1 MSQLATFIGRAAALG
16 LLLAGLAVPAAY
28 AQTDLLGQLE
38 TETKKDAPAT
48 QVVDATFKSTRLIN
62 GHTVETPGEGTLV
75 FLFSH
80 NFGTI
85 NEGFSS
91 LFGFDNAKV
100 RIALEYGISDRLEVG
115 IGRSSL
121 DKTVDGFLKYRALR
135 QSTGLHAMPV
145 SVTLFTSAAVVTQSY
160 TNDNFDR
167 TLGLR
172 TAYTYQAL
180 IARKFSPELSLQ
192 LMPTFIHR
200 NLVQREGETNDV
212 VSLGAGGRYKLTK
225 RFSINAEYHY
235 LLSKFA
241 ADHQANSAGV
251 GVDIETGG
259 HIFQLHVSNSPGMIE
274 KQFIAETDKTFFSG
288 NLYYGFIV
296 SRNFT
301 VKQRHRK

>member
-1 MSQLATFIGRAAALG
+1 MKPLLTFIAKTTTLG
-16 LLLAGLAVPAAY
+16 LLLAAWATPAAH

-38 TETKKDAPAT
+38 KETAKEAPAT

-80 NFGTI
+80 NFGTL
-85 NEGFSS
+85 NQGFST
-91 LFGFDNAKV
+91 LFGFDNAQV
-100 RIALEYGISDRLEVG
+100 RIALEYGLSDRLEVG
-115 IGRSSL
+115 LGRSSL
-121 DKTVDGFLKYRALR
+121 DKTLDGFLKYRALR

-145 SVTLFTSAAVVTQSY
+145 SLTLLASTTVATQSY
-160 TNDNFDR
+160 IDNFDR

-180 IARKFSPELSLQ
+180 LARKFSPKLSLQ

-200 NLVQREGETNDV
+200 NLVTRKGENNDV
-212 VSLGAGGRYKLTK
+212 VALGAGGRYKLTK
-225 RFSINAEYHY
+225 RFSVNAEYHY
-235 LLSKFA
+235 LLSQFTA
-241 ADHQANSAGV
+241 RHQSNSVGL

-259 HIFQLHVSNSPGMIE
+259 HIFQLHISNSPGMVE
-274 KQFIAETDKTFFSG
+274 KQFIAETDKTFLSG

-301 VKQRHRK
+301 VKQRLRK

>member
-1 MSQLATFIGRAAALG
+1 MQQVVTLISRASILAV
-16 LLLAGLAVPAAY
+16 LLAGLAAPAAR

-38 TETKKDAPAT
+38 QETKKDAPT
-48 QVVDATFKSTRLIN
+48 ELVDATFKSTRLVN

-85 NEGFSS
+85 NQGGST

-115 IGRSSL
+115 VGRSSL
-121 DKTVDGFLKYRALR
+121 DAAVDGFVKYRALR
-135 QSTGLHAMPV
+135 QSTGLHAMPF
-145 SVTLFTSAAVVTQSY
+145 SVTLLASAAVNTREY
-160 TNDNFDR
+160 IDNIDHTF
-167 TLGLR
+167 GLR
-172 TAYTYQAL
+172 TAYAYQAL

-192 LMPTFIHR
+192 LMPSLIHQ
-200 NLVQREGETNDV
+200 NLVMREGENNDV
-212 VSLGAGGRYKLTK
+212 YALGGGGRYKLTK
-225 RFSINAEYHY
+225 RFSVNAEYYY
-235 LLSKFA
+235 LLSRFA
-241 ADHQANSAGV
+241 AKNQFNSVGL

-259 HIFQLHVSNSPGMIE
+259 HVFQLHISNSPGMIE

-288 NLYYGFIV
+288 NIYYGFIV

>member
-1 MSQLATFIGRAAALG
+1 MNQLATFISRTAALG
-16 LLLAGLAVPAAY
+16 LLLAGLAAPAAH
-28 AQTDLLGQLE
+28 AQADLLGQLE
-38 TETKKDAPAT
+38 KETTKDAPAT

-85 NEGFSS
+85 NQGFST

-100 RIALEYGISDRLEVG
+100 RIALEYGLSDRLEVG
-115 IGRSSL
+115 LGRSSL

-135 QSTGLHAMPV
+135 QSTGLHPIPV
-145 SVTLFTSAAVVTQSY
+145 SVTLFASAAVNTQSY
-160 TNDNFDR
+160 IDNLDR

-192 LMPTFIHR
+192 LMPTLVHR
-200 NLVQREGETNDV
+200 NLVTRAGENNDV
-212 VSLGAGGRYKLTK
+212 VALGAGGRYKFTK
-225 RFSINAEYHY
+225 RFSVNAEYHY
-235 LLSKFA
+235 LLSRFT

>member
-1 MSQLATFIGRAAALG
+1 MNQLATFISRTAALG
-16 LLLAGLAVPAAY
+16 LLLAGLAAPAAH
-28 AQTDLLGQLE
+28 AQADLLGQLE
-38 TETKKDAPAT
+38 KETTKDAPAT

-91 LFGFDNAKV
+91 LFGFDNASV
-100 RIALEYGISDRLEVG
+100 RIALEYGLSDRLEVG
-115 IGRSSL
+115 LGRSSL

-160 TNDNFDR
+160 ADNFDR

-192 LMPTFIHR
+192 VMPTFIHR
-200 NLVQREGETNDV
+200 NLVQRAGENNDV
-212 VSLGAGGRYKLTK
+212 MSLGAGGRYKLTK
-225 RFSINAEYHY
+225 RFSVNAEYHY
-235 LLSKFA
+235 LLSRFT
-241 ADHQANSAGV
+241 ADRQANSAGV

-259 HIFQLHVSNSPGMIE
+259 HIFQLHISNSPGMIE

>member
-1 MSQLATFIGRAAALG
+1 MNQLATFISRTAALG
-16 LLLAGLAVPAAY
+16 LLLAGLAAPAVH
-28 AQTDLLGQLE
+28 AQADLLGQLE
-38 TETKKDAPAT
+38 KETTKDAPAT

-91 LFGFDNAKV
+91 LFGFDNASV
-100 RIALEYGISDRLEVG
+100 RIALEYGLSDRLEVG
-115 IGRSSL
+115 LGRSSL

-160 TNDNFDR
+160 ADNFDR

-192 LMPTFIHR
+192 VMPTFIHR
-200 NLVQREGETNDV
+200 NLVQRAGENNDV
-212 VSLGAGGRYKLTK
+212 MSLGAGGRYKLTK
-225 RFSINAEYHY
+225 RFSVNAEYHY
-235 LLSKFA
+235 LLSRFT
-241 ADHQANSAGV
+241 ADRQANSAGV

-259 HIFQLHVSNSPGMIE
+259 HIFQLHISNSPGMIE

>member
-1 MSQLATFIGRAAALG
+1 MNQLTTFISRTAGLG
-16 LLLAGLAVPAAY
+16 LLLAGLAAPAAH
-28 AQTDLLGQLE
+28 AQADLLGQLE
-38 TETKKDAPAT
+38 KETTKDAPAT

-85 NEGFSS
+85 NEGVSS
-91 LFGFDNAKV
+91 LFGFDNASV
-100 RIALEYGISDRLEVG
+100 RIALEYGLNDRLEVG
-115 IGRSSL
+115 LGRSSL
-121 DKTVDGFLKYRALR
+121 DKTLDGFLKYRALR

-145 SVTLFTSAAVVTQSY
+145 SVTLFASAAVVTQSY
-160 TNDNFDR
+160 ADNFDR

-192 LMPTFIHR
+192 VMPTFIHR
-200 NLVQREGETNDV
+200 NLVQRAGENNDV
-212 VSLGAGGRYKLTK
+212 VALGAGGRYKLTK
-225 RFSINAEYHY
+225 RFSVNAEYHY
-235 LLSKFA
+235 LLSRFT
-241 ADHQANSAGV
+241 ADRQANSAGV

-259 HIFQLHVSNSPGMIE
+259 HIFQLHISNSPGMIE

>member
-1 MSQLATFIGRAAALG
+1 MNQLTTFIGRAAALG
-16 LLLAGLAVPAAY
+16 LLLAGLAAPAAH
-28 AQTDLLGQLE
+28 AQADLLGQLE
-38 TETKKDAPAT
+38 KETAQEAPT

-85 NEGFSS
+85 NQGFST

-100 RIALEYGISDRLEVG
+100 RIALEYGLTDRLEVG
-115 IGRSSL
+115 VGRSSL
-121 DKTVDGFLKYRALR
+121 DRTVDGFLKYRALR

-145 SVTLFTSAAVVTQSY
+145 SVTLFASTAINTQSY
-160 TNDNFDR
+160 TDNLDR

-180 IARKFSPELSLQ
+180 IARKFSSELSLQ
-192 LMPTFIHR
+192 LMPTLIHR
-200 NLVQREGETNDV
+200 NLVTRAGENNDV
-212 VSLGAGGRYKLTK
+212 VALGGGGRYKLTK
-225 RFSINAEYHY
+225 RFSVNAEYHY
-235 LLSKFA
+235 LLSRFT

-259 HIFQLHVSNSPGMIE
+259 HIFQLHISNSPGMIE

>member
-1 MSQLATFIGRAAALG
+1 MNQLATLISRASVLG
-16 LLLAGLAVPAAY
+16 LLLAGLAAPAAH
-28 AQTDLLGQLE
+28 AQADLLGQLE

-85 NEGFSS
+85 NEGFST
-91 LFGFDNAKV
+91 LFGFDNASV
-100 RIALEYGISDRLEVG
+100 RIALEYGLSDRLEVG
-115 IGRSSL
+115 LGRSSL
-121 DKTVDGFLKYRALR
+121 DRTVDGFLKYRALR

-160 TNDNFDR
+160 ADNFDR

-200 NLVQREGETNDV
+200 NLVTRAGENNDV
-212 VSLGAGGRYKLTK
+212 VALGGGGRYKFTK
-225 RFSINAEYHY
+225 RFSVNAEYHY
-235 LLSKFA
+235 LLSRFT

>member
-1 MSQLATFIGRAAALG
+1 
-16 LLLAGLAVPAAY
+16 
-28 AQTDLLGQLE
+28 
-38 TETKKDAPAT
+38 
-48 QVVDATFKSTRLIN
+48 VVDATFKSTRLIN

-85 NEGFSS
+85 NQGFST
-91 LFGFDNAKV
+91 LFGFDNASV
-100 RIALEYGISDRLEVG
+100 RIALEYGLSDRLEVG
-115 IGRSSL
+115 LGRSSL
-121 DKTVDGFLKYRALR
+121 DRTVDGFVKYRALR

-145 SVTLFTSAAVVTQSY
+145 SVTLFGSAAVVTQSY
-160 TNDNFDR
+160 TDNFDR

-200 NLVQREGETNDV
+200 NLVQRAGENNDV
-212 VSLGAGGRYKLTK
+212 VALGAGGRYKLTK
-225 RFSINAEYHY
+225 RFSVNAEYHY
-235 LLSKFA
+235 LLSRFT

>member
-1 MSQLATFIGRAAALG
+1 MNQLATFISRTAALG
-16 LLLAGLAVPAAY
+16 LLLAGLTAPAAH
-28 AQTDLLGQLE
+28 AQADLLGQLE

-48 QVVDATFKSTRLIN
+48 ELVDATFKSTRLIN

-91 LFGFDNAKV
+91 LFGFDNASV
-100 RIALEYGISDRLEVG
+100 RIALEYGLTDRLEVG
-115 IGRSSL
+115 LGRSSL

-160 TNDNFDR
+160 FDSFDR

-192 LMPTFIHR
+192 LMPTLIHR
-200 NLVQREGETNDV
+200 NLVQRAGENNDV
-212 VSLGAGGRYKLTK
+212 YALGAGGRYKFTK
-225 RFSINAEYHY
+225 RFSVNAEYHY
-235 LLSKFA
+235 LLSRFT
-241 ADHQANSAGV
+241 ADHQSNSAGL

>member
-1 MSQLATFIGRAAALG
+1 MNQLATFISRTAALG
-16 LLLAGLAVPAAY
+16 LLLAGLAAPAVH
-28 AQTDLLGQLE
+28 AQADLLGQLE
-38 TETKKDAPAT
+38 KETTKDAPAT

-91 LFGFDNAKV
+91 LFGFDNASV
-100 RIALEYGISDRLEVG
+100 RIALEYGLSDRLEVG
-115 IGRSSL
+115 LGRSSL

-160 TNDNFDR
+160 ADNFDR

-192 LMPTFIHR
+192 VMPTFIHR
-200 NLVQREGETNDV
+200 NLVQRAGENNDV
-212 VSLGAGGRYKLTK
+212 ISLGAGGRYKLTK
-225 RFSINAEYHY
+225 RFSVNAEYHY
-235 LLSKFA
+235 LLSRFT
-241 ADHQANSAGV
+241 ADRQANSAGV

-259 HIFQLHVSNSPGMIE
+259 HIFQLHISNSPGMIE

>member
-1 MSQLATFIGRAAALG
+1 MLQLFTAIYRAAGLG
-16 LLLAGLAVPAAY
+16 LLLAALATPAAQ
-28 AQTDLLGQLE
+28 AQADLLGQLE
-38 TETKKDAPAT
+38 QETKKDAAT
-48 QVVDATFKSTRLIN
+48 QLVDATFKSTRLIN

-85 NEGFSS
+85 NQGAAT
-91 LFGFDNAKV
+91 LFGFDNAQV
-100 RIALEYGISDRLEVG
+100 RIALEYALSDRLEAG
-115 IGRSSL
+115 FGRSSL
-121 DKTVDGFLKYRALR
+121 NQTLDGFLKYRALR

-145 SVTLFTSAAVVTQSY
+145 SVTLLGSAAVTTQRY
-160 TNDNFDR
+160 TDGYPR

-180 IARKFSPELSLQ
+180 IGRKFSSDFSFQ
-192 LMPTFIHR
+192 LVPTLVHR
-200 NLVQREGETNDV
+200 NLVMREGEPNDV
-212 VSLGAGGRYKLTK
+212 FALGGGGRYKLTK
-225 RFSINAEYHY
+225 RFSVNAEYHH
-235 LLSKFA
+235 LLSRYVA
-241 ADHQANSAGV
+241 SRQHNSVGV

-259 HIFQLHVSNSPGMIE
+259 HIFQLHVTNSQGLVE
-274 KQFIAETDKTFFSG
+274 KQFIAETDGSFFSG

>member
-1 MSQLATFIGRAAALG
+1 MTQLATFISRTAALG
-16 LLLAGLAVPAAY
+16 LVLAGLAAPAAH
-28 AQTDLLGQLE
+28 AQADLLGQLE
-38 TETKKDAPAT
+38 KETAQEAPAT

-85 NEGFSS
+85 NQGFSS
-91 LFGFDNAKV
+91 LFGFDNATV
-100 RIALEYGISDRLEVG
+100 RIALEYGLTDRLEVG
-115 IGRSSL
+115 LGRSSL
-121 DKTVDGFLKYRALR
+121 NKTVDGFLKYRALR

-145 SVTLFTSAAVVTQSY
+145 SVTLFASSAITTQSY
-160 TNDNFDR
+160 TDNLDR

-192 LMPTFIHR
+192 LMPTLIHR
-200 NLVQREGETNDV
+200 NLVQRAGENNDV
-212 VSLGAGGRYKLTK
+212 YALGAGGRYKLTK
-225 RFSINAEYHY
+225 RFSVNAEYHY
-235 LLSKFA
+235 LLSRFT
-241 ADHQANSAGV
+241 ADHQANSAGL

-259 HIFQLHVSNSPGMIE
+259 HIFQLHISNSPGMIE
-274 KQFIAETDKTFFSG
+274 KQFIAETDKSFFSG

>member
-1 MSQLATFIGRAAALG
+1 MNQLATFISRTAVLG
-16 LLLAGLAVPAAY
+16 LLLAGLAAPAAH
-28 AQTDLLGQLE
+28 AQADLLGQLE
-38 TETKKDAPAT
+38 KETTKDAPAT

-91 LFGFDNAKV
+91 LFGFDNASV
-100 RIALEYGISDRLEVG
+100 RIALEYGLSDRLEVG
-115 IGRSSL
+115 LGRSSL

-160 TNDNFDR
+160 ADNFDR

-192 LMPTFIHR
+192 VMPTFIHR
-200 NLVQREGETNDV
+200 NLVQRAGENNDV
-212 VSLGAGGRYKLTK
+212 MSLGAGGRYKLTK
-225 RFSINAEYHY
+225 RFSVNAEYHY
-235 LLSKFA
+235 LLSRFT
-241 ADHQANSAGV
+241 ADRQANSAGV

-259 HIFQLHVSNSPGMIE
+259 HIFQLHISNSPGMIE

>member
-1 MSQLATFIGRAAALG
+1 MTQLLTAIYRVSGLS
-16 LLLAGLAVPAAY
+16 LLLAALAAPAAL

-38 TETKKDAPAT
+38 QETKKDAAPNE
-48 QVVDATFKSTRLIN
+48 VVDATFKSTRLIN

-85 NEGFSS
+85 NSGFST

-100 RIALEYGISDRLEVG
+100 RLALEYGISDRLEVG
-115 IGRSSL
+115 FGRSSL
-121 DKTVDGFLKYRALR
+121 DKALDGFLKYRAVR
-135 QSTGLHAMPV
+135 QSTGLHAMPF
-145 SVTLFTSAAVVTQSY
+145 SVTLLGSATVATQSY
-160 TNDNFDR
+160 ADNLNR

-180 IARKFSPELSLQ
+180 VARKFSPDFSFQ
-192 LMPTFIHR
+192 LMPTLIHR
-200 NLVQREGETNDV
+200 NLVMREGENNDV
-212 VSLGAGGRYKLTK
+212 YALGGGGRYKLTK
-225 RFSINAEYHY
+225 RFSVNAEYYY
-235 LLSKFA
+235 LLSRFSA
-241 ADHQANSAGV
+241 NNQYNSAGV

-259 HIFQLHVSNSPGMIE
+259 HIFQLHVSNSPGMVE
-274 KQFIAETDKTFFSG
+274 KQFIAETDHSFVSG